1 MTQPLQQNTSQKLL
15 WLALATTL
23 LVHTPCRAQTS
34 DRFQQQRTEMVA
46 EFIEAEGVTNSRVLS
61 SMRTTPRHEFMPT
74 ALRTRAYTDAA
85 WPIGYKQT
93 ISPPYVVAYMTE
105 TIDPQPDDRVLEIG
119 TGSGYQAAV
128 LSPLVKEVYTIE
140 IVKPLGKL
148 AAHRLK
154 RLKYKNVFPKI
165 GDGYKGWPEHAPFD
179 KIIVTCSP
187 EKVPEPLVQQLKE
200 GGKLIVPL
208 GERYEQVFYL
218 FEKQNG
224 KLERTQLIPT
234 LFVPMTG
241 VSEEKREVQ
250 PDAANPTTTN
260 GSFELDT
267 NNDSHP
273 EGWHY
278 LRQGSLVS
286 ENSPVGQQHICFQN
300 EDAGRSAQA
309 LQGIAV
315 DGRKVR
321 FLGIK
326 LWAKYEN
333 TERGLKLYQ
342 KPALIVH
349 YYDNIRR
356 PIGESVIGN
365 WLGTEDWRQYKTS
378 IRVPAK
384 TREIVVRIGL
394 LGATGTLCVD
404 DIQIQSLTP

>member
-1 MTQPLQQNTSQKLL
+1 MRQPLQHHTPQTIL
-15 WLALATTL
+15 WLALIAALASNTL
-23 LVHTPCRAQTS
+23 CRAQTP
-34 DRFQQQRTEMVA
+34 DRFQQERSEMVSK
-46 EFIEAEGVTNSRVLS
+46 FIEAEGVTNSRVLT
-61 SMRTTPRHEFMPT
+61 SMRSTPRHEFMPI
-74 ALRTRAYTDAA
+74 ALRTRAYTDSA

-140 IVKPLGKL
+140 IVEPLGKL
-148 AAHRLK
+148 AARRLK
-154 RLKYKNVFPKI
+154 RLKYENVYPKI

-218 FEKQNG
+218 FEKRDG

-250 PDAANPTTTN
+250 PDGSNPTTTN

-278 LRQGSLVS
+278 LRQGSLVT
-286 ENSPVGQQHICFQN
+286 ENSPVGQQHICFHN

-321 FLGIK
+321 YLGVK
-326 LWAKYEN
+326 LWAKYDN
-333 TERGLKLYQ
+333 TERGSKLYQ

-349 YYDNIRR
+349 YYDKIRR

-365 WLGTEDWRQYKTS
+365 WLGTQDWTQYKTT

-384 TREIVVRIGL
+384 TKEIVVRIGL